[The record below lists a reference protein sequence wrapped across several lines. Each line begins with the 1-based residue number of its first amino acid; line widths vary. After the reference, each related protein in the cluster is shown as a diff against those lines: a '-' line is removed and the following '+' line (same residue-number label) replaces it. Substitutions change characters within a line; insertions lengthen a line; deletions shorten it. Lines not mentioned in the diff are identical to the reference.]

1 MKLFKIQ
8 KKVWEEFFL
17 NNFKTGKAFLRETQN
32 PEATKENIDEFDYVR
47 ILNSYVENKHHKVK
61 KH

>member
-1 MKLFKIQ
+1 MGGI
-8 KKVWEEFFL
+8 FL
-17 NNFKTGKAFLRETQN
+17 NNFKTEKAFLSETQN
-32 PEATKENIDEFDYVR
+32 PEATKENIDEFDYIR